1 MKIKWFSLKRSSI
14 ILLVL
19 LCSKLYC
26 ENEKFFFG
34 TKLTLPFVK
43 ANFALHENDF
53 NFGIN
58 AFSNSFC
65 KIVPISVM
73 AGNLNAGGSA
83 SKMNNPVISN
93 SNSPFSTGISN
104 VGCVSAS
111 LPGISSFSKPV
122 SSFFQIGFANKNLF
136 LKDAKINCFYS
147 PEDETLLFSSYNS
160 LAFFKKKFEVQNSI
174 TCGFFPY
181 EENTSNSWFVDSQYY
196 PKGNHFCSYYQLGLK
211 YLKSFLG
218 FNLGVYETPFG
229 NLVSNYKADLKLPG
243 NHFIFYFSA
252 FYNPSNVVI
261 TSSDKNINEFLQ
273 FKLGF
278 ENKYLIGKKS
288 PVFFKFATNLYSQIN
303 MEKTEHP
310 CKFNYG
316 IQITSNLCTFSFANS
331 ISFSVNSENI
341 QSPSLQFESTNLQ
354 FKNKWNFSFLIP
366 TVSFAININP
376 NDDFSSINL
385 KYTLGGVLYFPKN
398 PKISGSGNYTI
409 NTTDNTL
416 SSQKLSGSLNI
427 TTTIKDISFIFKFSA
442 DISF

>member
-14 ILLVL
+14 ILLAL

-26 ENEKFFFG
+26 ENEKCFFG

-43 ANFALHENDF
+43 ANFALHKNDI
-53 NFGIN
+53 NFGVN

-73 AGNLNAGGSA
+73 AGNLNTGGSS

-122 SSFFQIGFANKNLF
+122 SSFFQIEFVNKNLF
-136 LKDAKINCFYS
+136 LRDAKINCFYS
-147 PEDETLLFSSYNS
+147 PNDETLLFSSYYS

-196 PKGNHFCSYYQLGLK
+196 PKGNHFCSYYQVGFK
-211 YLKSFLG
+211 YLKYFLD
-218 FNLGVYETPFG
+218 FNLGIYETPFG

-243 NHFIFYFSA
+243 NHFIFYLSA
-252 FYNPSNVVI
+252 FYNPSNIVI
-261 TSSDKNINEFLQ
+261 TSSDKKLNEFLQ

-278 ENKYLIGKKS
+278 ENKYLVGKKT
-288 PVFFKFATNLYSQIN
+288 PVFLKFATNFYSQIN

-316 IQITSNLCTFSFANS
+316 FQITSNLYTFSFANS

-354 FKNKWNFSFLIP
+354 FKTKWSFSFLIP

-376 NDDFSSINL
+376 NDDFSSINI
-385 KYTLGGVLYFPKN
+385 KYTFGGVLYFPKI
-398 PKISGSGNYTI
+398 PKITGSGNYSI
-409 NTTDNTL
+409 NTTDNIV
-416 SSQKLSGSLNI
+416 SSQKLSGSLNV
-427 TTTIKDISFIFKFSA
+427 TTTIKDVSFIFKFSA